1 MPLAAVTVV
10 TLSSVVRLDAIL
22 GEGDKPAGRAP
33 QASRRFGGSTVVRTA
48 SCSGRRRIGPLI
60 ATRKTLP
67 VKRASRGNGLAFIER
82 ADGK

>member
-22 GEGDKPAGRAP
+22 GEGDKPAGQAP

-48 SCSGRRRIGPLI
+48 SCSGRRARLGK
-60 ATRKTLP
+60 AT
-67 VKRASRGNGLAFIER
+67 
-82 ADGK
+82 ADRTPDRHT